1 MLLGVVN
8 VIVASPLLPAALALV
23 GAPGVVGIVTEFD
36 AVDDTLVPTAFVAVT
51 VKVYVAPGVNP
62 VTVIGDDVPVA
73 LNVFVL
79 SVTVKLIIE
88 EPPVEDAVKE
98 IVACPMLEVAMPIV
112 GAPGT
117 VAGVDETILLGL
129 VLVPAALIAYTS
141 KLYDVPLI
149 NPTPTTV
156 AVVDVPETNPSCC
169 QVDVDDG

>member
-1 MLLGVVN
+1 VLLGVVN

-117 VAGVDETILLGL
+117 VAGVTGFDAIDEA
-129 VLVPAALIAYTS
+129 LVPKAF
-141 KLYDVPLI
+141 
-149 NPTPTTV
+149 V
-156 AVVDVPETNPSCC
+156 AVTVNA
-169 QVDVDDG
+169 

>member
-117 VAGVDETILLGL
+117 VAGVTGFDAIDEA
-129 VLVPAALIAYTS
+129 LVPKAF
-141 KLYDVPLI
+141 
-149 NPTPTTV
+149 V
-156 AVVDVPETNPSCC
+156 AVTVNA
-169 QVDVDDG
+169 